1 MSRSLTVQHPTLK
14 AAKRR
19 AFVHQKLRRM
29 ICRDDGFQA
38 CRPPINPKPP
48 FFALVRGCSQLS
60 QPDDGASEMNER
72 QEGLGEFV
80 VARGDASE
88 LLDATEETLDQIAA
102 LAEMP
107 IE

>member
-1 MSRSLTVQHPTLK
+1 
-14 AAKRR
+14 
-19 AFVHQKLRRM
+19 
-29 ICRDDGFQA
+29 
-38 CRPPINPKPP
+38 
-48 FFALVRGCSQLS
+48 
-60 QPDDGASEMNER
+60 MNER